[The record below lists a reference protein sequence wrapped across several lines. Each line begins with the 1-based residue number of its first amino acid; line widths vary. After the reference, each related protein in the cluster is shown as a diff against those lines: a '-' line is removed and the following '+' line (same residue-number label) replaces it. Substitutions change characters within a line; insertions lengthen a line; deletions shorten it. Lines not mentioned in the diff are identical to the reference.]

1 MPPTRT
7 EVVYEVS
14 VEFQG
19 RWRTTPPLTYDNTN
33 FASHSAVIVY
43 TVRVAM
49 HCDRIKGKHFEEKRF
64 KGLSFKVLLSVS
76 FLPVDYSINVKK
88 YK

>member
-19 RWRTTPPLTYDNTN
+19 LLRTAPPLTYNNTN
-33 FASHSAVIVY
+33 FASHSVVILY

-49 HCDRIKGKHFEEKRF
+49 HCDCI
-64 KGLSFKVLLSVS
+64 SFRSIPRDLSVYLILS
-76 FLPVDYSINVKK
+76 TKNISLKLAK
-88 YK
+88 